1 MPRKSNASHMMDT
14 NKCHVFLPL
23 FLSNTHE
30 LANSLVYRIVLNKT
44 SEQILEPKKKKKASI
59 SQVPNQRNIY
69 LFSGSFMKET

>member
-1 MPRKSNASHMMDT
+1 MPRKSNASHMMNT

-44 SEQILEPKKKKKASI
+44 SEQILEPKKKKKKPPLVKFQTKEISI
-59 SQVPNQRNIY
+59 YSVV
-69 LFSGSFMKET
+69 LS

>member
-44 SEQILEPKKKKKASI
+44 SEQILEPKKKKKPPLVKFQTKEISI
-59 SQVPNQRNIY
+59 YSVV
-69 LFSGSFMKET
+69 LS